1 MYGSDCSIID
11 VGGQDTK
18 FIQAENG
25 MVVDFLMNDKCSANK
40 WFNMSLKNNY
50 QMMWFLLGD

>member
-50 QMMWFLLGD
+50 QMM